1 MKKIFAAGLVI
12 VFIVSVMGCQGTK
25 TNAVEGAVIGG
36 VLGAAA
42 GGIIGHQSHHG
53 GEGAGIGAAVGVVSG
68 AVIGSQI
75 EKKQSGQAAPQ
86 GTQAQNPNQ
95 MSTEQIIDMSKQ
107 GIHED
112 VIVDKIRL
120 SNSRFVLSPDDINNL
135 KQQGVSQKVINAMQ
149 GV

>member
-1 MKKIFAAGLVI
+1 MIKPNYYPQYAESSENTGKGEEEYLCEDRCPEAFAEDA
-12 VFIVSVMGCQGTK
+12 S
-25 TNAVEGAVIGG
+25 
-36 VLGAAA
+36 
-42 GGIIGHQSHHG
+42 GHQSHHG

-112 VIVDKIRL
+112 AIVDKIRL